1 MMATRDCSPPHAGRR
16 IVGAAVALLAL
27 TVTACSEVE
36 EPSGDDDYAPATV
49 TTADPSSA
57 PTVKFTEEAARRV
70 DLTMSTV
77 AGRKG
82 ALVVEY
88 AALIYDKQGKTWVY
102 TAPEPLT
109 FLRTKVAVAEIDG
122 NRVMLSDGPPPG
134 TKVVTQ
140 GVTEVYG
147 AELGMAGK
155 H

>member
-1 MMATRDCSPPHAGRR
+1 MMTARESFPRHAGRR
-16 IVGAAVALLAL
+16 AIGASVALIAL

-36 EPSGDDDYAPATV
+36 EPSGDDYAPATV

-57 PTVKFTEEAARRV
+57 PTVKFTDEAARRV
-70 DLTMSTV
+70 DLMMSTV
-77 AGRKG
+77 TGRKG
-82 ALVVEY
+82 ALVVDY

-109 FLRTKVAVAEIDG
+109 FVREKVVVAEIDG
-122 NRVMLSDGPPPG
+122 NQVRLSDGPPPG

>member
-1 MMATRDCSPPHAGRR
+1 MTARECSAPHAGRR
-16 IVGAAVALLAL
+16 ALGAAVALLAL
-27 TVTACSEVE
+27 TATACSEVE
-36 EPSGDDDYAPATV
+36 TPSGDDYAPATV

-57 PTVKFTEEAARRV
+57 PTVKFTEEAASRV

-77 AGRKG
+77 AGREG

-109 FLRTKVAVAEIDG
+109 FLRAEVVVTEIDG
-122 NRVMLSDGPPPG
+122 NHVMLSDGPPPG

-140 GVTEVYG
+140 GVTQVYG

>member
-1 MMATRDCSPPHAGRR
+1 MTARECSPPHARR
-16 IVGAAVALLAL
+16 RALGAAVALLAL

-36 EPSGDDDYAPATV
+36 TPSGDDYAPATV
-49 TTADPSSA
+49 TTADPSST
-57 PTVKFTEEAARRV
+57 PTVRFTEEAASRV

-77 AGRKG
+77 AGREG

-88 AALIYDKQGKTWVY
+88 EALIYDKQGKTWVY

-109 FLRTKVAVAEIDG
+109 FLRAEVVVTEIDG
-122 NRVMLSDGPPPG
+122 NQVMLSDGPPPG

-140 GVTEVYG
+140 GVTQVYG

>member
-1 MMATRDCSPPHAGRR
+1 MMAARECSPPHTGRR
-16 IVGAAVALLAL
+16 AVGAAVALLAL

-36 EPSGDDDYAPATV
+36 EPSGDDYAPATV

-57 PTVKFTEEAARRV
+57 PTVKFTDEAARRV
-70 DLTMSTV
+70 DLMMSTV
-77 AGRKG
+77 TGRKG
-82 ALVVEY
+82 AMVVDY

-102 TAPEPLT
+102 TVPEPLT
-109 FLRTKVAVAEIDG
+109 FLRAKVVVDEIDG
-122 NRVMLSDGPPPG
+122 NRVTLSDGPPPG

>member
-1 MMATRDCSPPHAGRR
+1 MMAARECSPPHTGRR
-16 IVGAAVALLAL
+16 AVGAAVALLAL

-36 EPSGDDDYAPATV
+36 EPSGDDYAPATV

-57 PTVKFTEEAARRV
+57 PTVKFTDEAARRV
-70 DLTMSTV
+70 DLMMSTV
-77 AGRKG
+77 TGRKG
-82 ALVVEY
+82 ALVVDY

-102 TAPEPLT
+102 TVPEPLT
-109 FLRTKVAVAEIDG
+109 FLRAKVVVDEIDG
-122 NRVMLSDGPPPG
+122 NRVRLSDGPPPG

>member
-1 MMATRDCSPPHAGRR
+1 MMTARECAPPHAGRR

-36 EPSGDDDYAPATV
+36 EPSSDDYAPATV

-70 DLTMSTV
+70 DLTMTTV

-109 FLRTKVAVAEIDG
+109 YMRTKVVVAEIDG
-122 NRVMLSDGPPPG
+122 NRVTLSGGPPPG

>member
-1 MMATRDCSPPHAGRR
+1 M
-16 IVGAAVALLAL
+16 GAAVALLAL
-27 TVTACSEVE
+27 TVSACSEVE

-77 AGRKG
+77 EGRVG
-82 ALVVEY
+82 ALVIDY

-102 TAPEPLT
+102 TVPEPLT
-109 FLRTKVAVAEIDG
+109 FTRTKVVVAATEG
-122 NRVMLSDGPPPG
+122 SRVTLSEGPPPG
-134 TKVVTQ
+134 TRIVTQ
-140 GVTEVYG
+140 GVTQVYG
-147 AELGMAGK
+147 TELGMSGK

>member
-1 MMATRDCSPPHAGRR
+1 MTARECSPPHAGRR
-16 IVGAAVALLAL
+16 TLGATVALLAL

-36 EPSGDDDYAPATV
+36 TPSGDDYAPATV

-57 PTVKFTEEAARRV
+57 PTVKFTEEAASRV

-77 AGRKG
+77 AGREG

-102 TAPEPLT
+102 TVPEPLT
-109 FLRTKVAVAEIDG
+109 FLRAAVVVTEIDG
-122 NRVMLSDGPPPG
+122 NEVMLSDGPPPG

-140 GVTEVYG
+140 GVTQVYG

>member
-1 MMATRDCSPPHAGRR
+1 MMTARESFPRHAGRR
-16 IVGAAVALLAL
+16 AIGASVALIAL

-36 EPSGDDDYAPATV
+36 EPSGDDYAPATV

-57 PTVKFTEEAARRV
+57 PTVKFTDEAARRV
-70 DLTMSTV
+70 DLMMSTV
-77 AGRKG
+77 TGRKG
-82 ALVVEY
+82 ALVVDY

-102 TAPEPLT
+102 TVPEPLT
-109 FLRTKVAVAEIDG
+109 FLRARVVVDEIDG
-122 NRVMLSDGPPPG
+122 NRVTLSDGPPPG

>member
-1 MMATRDCSPPHAGRR
+1 MMTARECPPSHAGRR
-16 IVGAAVALLAL
+16 AMGAAVAVLAL
-27 TVTACSEVE
+27 TVSACSEVE

-77 AGRKG
+77 EGRVG
-82 ALVVEY
+82 ALTIDY

-102 TAPEPLT
+102 TVPEPLT
-109 FLRTKVAVAEIDG
+109 FMRTKGVVATAEG
-122 NRVMLSDGPPPG
+122 NRVTLSEGPPPG
-134 TKVVTQ
+134 TRIVTQ
-140 GVTEVYG
+140 GVTQVYG
-147 AELGMAGK
+147 TELGMAGK

>member
-140 GVTEVYG
+140 GVTQVYG

>member
-1 MMATRDCSPPHAGRR
+1 MTARECSPPHAGRR
-16 IVGAAVALLAL
+16 ALGAAVALLAL

-36 EPSGDDDYAPATV
+36 TPSGDDYAPATV

-57 PTVKFTEEAARRV
+57 PTVKFTEEAASRV
-70 DLTMSTV
+70 DLTMGTV
-77 AGRKG
+77 AGREG

-109 FLRTKVAVAEIDG
+109 FLRAEVVVTEIDG
-122 NRVMLSDGPPPG
+122 NQVMVSDGPPPG

-140 GVTEVYG
+140 GVTQVYG

>member
-1 MMATRDCSPPHAGRR
+1 MMTARECSPPHAGRR
-16 IVGAAVALLAL
+16 AIGAAVALLAL
-27 TVTACSEVE
+27 TVSACSEVE
-36 EPSGDDDYAPATV
+36 EPSVDDYAPATV
-49 TTADPSSA
+49 TTPDPSSA
-57 PTVKFTEEAARRV
+57 PLVKFTDEAARRV

-77 AGRKG
+77 EGREG

-109 FLRTKVAVAEIDG
+109 FLRAKVVVAEIDG
-122 NRVMLSDGPPPG
+122 NQVTLSDGPPPG

-140 GVTEVYG
+140 GATEVYG
-147 AELGMAGK
+147 TELGMAGK

>member
-1 MMATRDCSPPHAGRR
+1 
-16 IVGAAVALLAL
+16 
-27 TVTACSEVE
+27 VE
-36 EPSGDDDYAPATV
+36 TPSGDNYAPATV

-57 PTVKFTEEAARRV
+57 PTVKFTEEAASRV

-77 AGRKG
+77 AGREG

-109 FLRTKVAVAEIDG
+109 FLRAEVVVTEIDG
-122 NRVMLSDGPPPG
+122 NHVMLSDGPPPG

-140 GVTEVYG
+140 GVTQVYG

>member
-1 MMATRDCSPPHAGRR
+1 MIAARDCSPPHTARR
-16 IVGAAVALLAL
+16 AVGAAVALLAF

-36 EPSGDDDYAPATV
+36 EPSGDDYAPATV
-49 TTADPSSA
+49 TSADPSSA
-57 PTVKFTEEAARRV
+57 PVVKFTDEAARRV

-77 AGRKG
+77 AGREG

-88 AALIYDKQGKTWVY
+88 AALIYDKQGKPWVY

-109 FLRTKVAVAEIDG
+109 FVREKVVVAEIDG
-122 NRVMLSDGPPPG
+122 NEVRLSDGPPPG

-147 AELGMAGK
+147 TELGMAGK

>member
-1 MMATRDCSPPHAGRR
+1 MMTAPECWARHPGRR
-16 IVGAAVALLAL
+16 AIGAAVALVAL
-27 TVTACSEVE
+27 TITACSEVE
-36 EPSGDDDYAPATV
+36 EPSGDDDFVPATV

-57 PTVKFTEEAARRV
+57 PTVKFTDEAAQRV

-77 AGRKG
+77 AGREG
-82 ALVVEY
+82 ALVIEY

-109 FLRTKVAVAEIDG
+109 FLRAKVVVARIDG
-122 NRVMLSDGPPPG
+122 NRVTLSDGPPPG

>member
-1 MMATRDCSPPHAGRR
+1 MMTARECPPSHAGRR
-16 IVGAAVALLAL
+16 AMGAAVALLAL
-27 TVTACSEVE
+27 TVSACSEVE
-36 EPSGDDDYAPATV
+36 EPSSDDDYAPATV

-77 AGRKG
+77 EGREG
-82 ALVVEY
+82 ALVVDY

-102 TAPEPLT
+102 TVPEPLT
-109 FLRTKVAVAEIDG
+109 FLRAKVVVAQIEG
-122 NRVMLSDGPPPG
+122 NRVTLSEGPPPG

-140 GVTEVYG
+140 GVTQVYG

>member
-1 MMATRDCSPPHAGRR
+1 MMAARECSPPHAGRR
-16 IVGAAVALLAL
+16 TVGAIALLAL

-36 EPSGDDDYAPATV
+36 EPSSDDYAPATV

-77 AGRKG
+77 AGREG

-88 AALIYDKQGKTWVY
+88 AALVYDKQGKTWVY
-102 TAPEPLT
+102 TVPEPLT
-109 FLRTKVAVAEIDG
+109 FMRTKVVVATAEG
-122 NRVMLSDGPPPG
+122 NRVTLSEGPPPG
-134 TKVVTQ
+134 TRIVTQ
-140 GVTEVYG
+140 GVTQVYG
-147 AELGMAGK
+147 TELGMAGK

>member
-109 FLRTKVAVAEIDG
+109 YMRTKVAVAEIDG
-122 NRVMLSDGPPPG
+122 NRVTLSDGPPPG

-140 GVTEVYG
+140 GVTQVYG

>member
-1 MMATRDCSPPHAGRR
+1 MMTARECSPPHAGRR
-16 IVGAAVALLAL
+16 AVGAAVALLAL
-27 TVTACSEVE
+27 TVSACSEVE
-36 EPSGDDDYAPATV
+36 EPSGDDYAPATV

-57 PTVKFTEEAARRV
+57 PLVKFTDEAARRV

-77 AGRKG
+77 EGREG
-82 ALVVEY
+82 ALVLEY

-109 FLRTKVAVAEIDG
+109 FLRAKVVVAEIDG
-122 NRVMLSDGPPPG
+122 NQVTLSDGPPPG

-140 GVTEVYG
+140 GVTQVYG

>member
-1 MMATRDCSPPHAGRR
+1 MTARECSSPHAGRR
-16 IVGAAVALLAL
+16 AIGAAVALLAL
-27 TVTACSEVE
+27 TGTACSEVE
-36 EPSGDDDYAPATV
+36 EPSGDDYAPATV

-57 PTVKFTEEAARRV
+57 PTVKFTDEAASRV
-70 DLTMSTV
+70 DLMMSTV
-77 AGRKG
+77 TGQEG
-82 ALVVEY
+82 ALAVEY

-109 FLRTKVAVAEIDG
+109 FLRAKVVVAEIDG
-122 NRVMLSDGPPPG
+122 DRVTLSDGPPPG

-140 GVTEVYG
+140 GATQVYG